1 MYRNQLWEPPKVTI
15 TWAAKSAGGGE
26 CATCAYPPRFI
37 DPSHA
42 MLGSALESST
52 MPQVVN
58 TNVASL
64 NAQRNLNRS
73 QGQLATSLLRI
84 SSGLRVNR
92 AKDDAAGLAIPNR
105 LTAQVRGV
113 NQGARNAA
121 DAVSLAQTGEGALS
135 EVTNNLQRMREL
147 AIQSRNATNADADR
161 ESLDLEFQQLLSEND
176 RIAEQTS
183 FNGQKILDVT
193 TGSAAFRVGANV
205 GETISV
211 DVSSSVQNNTVGN
224 VAAQGLSF
232 ITSGPTSSGLNF
244 AALTV
249 DDVSLT
255 GTDLTINGA
264 AIGAATDAA
273 NGLGDGSATQIATAL
288 NGQLNATDVTASA
301 NVATLTITASNFGSA
316 LNFTDVIG
324 TGDTLSF
331 ELQIN
336 GTSAL
341 TELEGASTIASQSDL
356 ITSIDGVAK
365 TTGVVPTLQSNG
377 DILLTAQDGRNI
389 EFAEQISASTSGD
402 ADSVTGFLGNA
413 ITATG
418 AVRAAVSTTA
428 KGTVSLS
435 STRDIAIVDFGVDNF
450 FAGSTTSVL
459 TIDRS
464 NVLSTTSTDAAVLR
478 IDQALT
484 DIDALRGTFGAVQS
498 RFEST
503 IRHSQT
509 ASENAGAANSRILDA
524 DFAQETANL
533 TRAQIL
539 QQADVSIL
547 AQANTLPQSALA
559 LLQ

>member
-1 MYRNQLWEPPKVTI
+1 
-15 TWAAKSAGGGE
+15 
-26 CATCAYPPRFI
+26 
-37 DPSHA
+37 
-42 MLGSALESST
+42 

-58 TNVASL
+58 TNIASL

-73 QGQLATSLLRI
+73 QGQLATSLQRI
-84 SSGLRVNR
+84 SSGLRVNS
-92 AKDDAAGLAIPNR
+92 AKDDAAGLAISNR
-105 LTAQVRGV
+105 LTAQVRGF

-147 AIQSRNATNADADR
+147 AIQSRNATNTDADR
-161 ESLDLEFQQLLSEND
+161 QSLDLEFQQLLAEND

-183 FNGQKILDVT
+183 FNGRKILDGT
-193 TGSAAFRVGANV
+193 MGSAAFQIGANV

-211 DVSSSVQNNTVGN
+211 DVSSSVRNNAVGN
-224 VAAQGLSF
+224 VATQDLSF
-232 ITSGPTSSGLNF
+232 ITSGPTSTGLNF

-249 DDVSLT
+249 DDISLT

-273 NGLGDGSATQIATAL
+273 NGLGDGSANQIATAI
-288 NGQLNATDVTASA
+288 NGQLNATGVTATA
-301 NVATLTITASNFGSA
+301 NAATLTITAANFGSA

-324 TGDTLSF
+324 VDDTLSF

-341 TELEGASTIASQSDL
+341 TEIEGASTIASQSDL
-356 ITSIDGVAK
+356 ITSINGVAK
-365 TTGVVPTLQSNG
+365 TTGVVATLQSNG

-418 AVRAAVSTTA
+418 AVSAAVSTTA

-435 STRDIAIVDFGVDNF
+435 STRDIAIVDTGADNF
-450 FAGSTTSVL
+450 FADSTTSAS
-459 TIDRS
+459 TIDQS
-464 NVLSTTSTDAAVLR
+464 NVLSTTSSDAAVLR

-503 IRHSQT
+503 IRNLQT
-509 ASENAGAANSRILDA
+509 ASENASAANSRILDA

-539 QQADVSIL
+539 QQAGVSIL